1 METHTKKIFI
11 LTDEWQ
17 DIKGRNVLL
26 FIGRSEDGPVEVII
40 DNNKPVFFIEK
51 DIALVTLEVPY
62 KRKDVNMKNF
72 SGVPVDALYFNTLRD
87 LKIAEET
94 LNSRDI
100 KTYESDVN
108 PAKRFLM
115 EKLINAQMSVIGKAV
130 WKGKLLSFTNPKV
143 KPTSAV
149 PDFIVASLD
158 IETGEKN
165 NVLYSIAVSLRKN
178 SQGTKKVFMLSDT
191 NEKLSD
197 FVDCFSSEKELLQN
211 FINWFRDADPDIII
225 GWHVIGFDLLFL
237 DSKCKEFVIPFDI
250 ARGGGKV
257 TIRKRTQGNY
267 FANIPGRIVLDGP
280 ISLRTSFHT
289 FEDFKLETV
298 SQELLGVGKTIS
310 PGQDKVAE
318 IEKLFKEDKLKL
330 AEYNLQ
336 DTILVH
342 DIFKKTGL
350 IELSVKRAQLSGML
364 MDRLGMM
371 SASFDHFLLPRIH
384 KKKIVAPNIKDLEVT
399 EHSAGGYVLD
409 PKPGIYDNVILLD
422 FKSLYPSI
430 IQTFKIDPYS
440 RLMSDVNTITT
451 PGGYKFS
458 ASEHFLPDFIGQLM
472 KQRTHA
478 VKQGIKPLSQAIKI
492 LMNSFYGVMGSTGC
506 RFYHPHLPSA
516 ITTTGQWL
524 LLQSKKYLESQG
536 YEVVYGDTDSLFVK
550 LKGNESDSYQND
562 GNDIAN
568 GLNEYWLSR
577 LKEEFGV
584 KSFLELEYEK
594 YYRKFIITPAR
605 GTETGAK
612 KRYAGLVV
620 KDGEENL
627 EFVGMEFV
635 RSDWT
640 KLAKEFQV
648 ELYER
653 VLYNKE
659 IINWMNSFVDKVKKG
674 EFDGKLVYRKRLRKD
689 VEDYVKNVPPQVRA
703 ARMLSD
709 VGNTVYYVITRRG
722 PVPIELVP
730 KDIDYQHYVEKQL
743 KPIADSILVL
753 LEQSFDSIIKS
764 GQLNFFSK

>member
-1 METHTKKIFI
+1 MENMTKHVFI

-17 DIKGRNVLL
+17 DIKGKNVLL
-26 FIGRSEDGPVEVII
+26 FTGRSDNCPLEII
-40 DNNKPVFFIEK
+40 VDNNKPVFFIEK
-51 DIALVTLEVPY
+51 DVVLTALNVPH
-62 KRKDVNMKNF
+62 KRKNVNMKNF
-72 SGVPVDALYFNTLRD
+72 AGVPVDAVYFNTQKD
-87 LKIAEET
+87 LKAAEE
-94 LNSRDI
+94 LLSSRNI
-100 KTYESDVN
+100 STYESDVD
-108 PAKRFLM
+108 PARRFLM
-115 EKLINAQMSVIGKAV
+115 EKSINAQMSVTGSAEK
-130 WKGKLLSFTNPKV
+130 KDKLLSFTNPDI
-143 KPTSAV
+143 KPAIFSPNFV
-149 PDFIVASLD
+149 VASLD

-165 NVLYSIAVSLRKN
+165 NLLYSIAVSIREN
-178 SQGTKKVFMLSDT
+178 SNEVKKVFMLSDS
-191 NEKLSD
+191 NERLSD
-197 FVDCFSSEKELLQN
+197 YIECYTSEKDLLYN
-211 FINWFRDADPDIII
+211 FMNWFRGADPDIII

-250 ARGGGKV
+250 ARGSGKV
-257 TIRKRTQGNY
+257 TIRKRTQGSY

-280 ISLRTSFHT
+280 IALRTSFHS

-298 SQELLGVGKTIS
+298 SQELLGIGKTIS
-310 PGQDKVAE
+310 PDMNKVAE
-318 IEKLFKEDKLKL
+318 IEKLFKDDKLKL

-371 SASFDHFLLPRIH
+371 SASFDHFLLPKIH
-384 KKKIVAPNIKDLEVT
+384 KKKIVAPNIKDLEAG

-409 PKPGIYDNVILLD
+409 PKPGIYDGVILLD

-430 IQTFKIDPYS
+430 IRTFKIDPYS
-440 RLMSDVNTITT
+440 RLMNDVNPITT

-458 ASEHFLPDFIGQLM
+458 STEHFLPDFIGQLM
-472 KQRTHA
+472 KQRA
-478 VKQGIKPLSQAIKI
+478 QAIKQGVKPLSQAIKI

-516 ITTTGQWL
+516 ITLTGQWL
-524 LLQSKKYLESQG
+524 LLQSKEYLESKG
-536 YEVVYGDTDSLFVK
+536 YGVIYGDTDSLFVK
-550 LKGNESDSYQND
+550 LKESEQDNHPNGNEIAKELNSY
-562 GNDIAN
+562 
-568 GLNEYWLSR
+568 WSKR
-577 LKEEFGV
+577 LKDEFGV
-584 KSFLELEYEK
+584 KSYLELEYEK

-605 GTETGAK
+605 GAETGAK

-620 KDGEENL
+620 ENGKENL
-627 EFVGMEFV
+627 EFVGLEFV

-659 IINWMNSFVDKVKKG
+659 IINWMNSFVDKVYKG
-674 EFDGKLVYRKRLRKD
+674 EFDEKLVYRKRLRKD
-689 VEDYVKNVPPQVRA
+689 VEEYVKNVPPQVRA

-722 PVPIELVP
+722 PVPIELMP
-730 KDIDYQHYVEKQL
+730 KDIDYQHYIEKQL

-753 LEQSFDSIIKS
+753 LGQSFDSIIIS
-764 GQLNFFSK
+764 GQLNFFKE